1 MKRTYVWT
9 GVLTALLATSM
20 VALDSSSR
28 MFAAQKE
35 GGGGKGG
42 GGDRGNQGGGA
53 GERRE
58 NNNSGQGGN
67 AGNNQGTIPVA
78 PRVKINSNPGG
89 GAVRVAPRDNRGGN
103 RPGVQGQ
110 GNAPR
115 IRGNIGNNNTNI
127 RGNVPLGR
135 GGNNLRLR
143 TNLNNNFPNRFS
155 GGNSIRLGN
164 RDIRIVGR
172 AYNPS
177 HFRHNWYR
185 GFSSGRWGWGQGWGY
200 GNPRYSVGY
209 RGNVGNNWGGNWRY
223 GINGRNRWG
232 NGYGGYRPLGWGL
245 GSWGLGSM
253 AYRSGY
259 LPYSNPYY
267 RSNFGY
273 AYDYSNPINIA
284 YGESQPGTPSE
295 TDVLDQAIASFQ
307 QGDYQSALNEV
318 NQAITD
324 NPNDPALHEFRSLV
338 LFAMG
343 NYQESAAVAHAVLA
357 LGPGWNW
364 ETMSALYPSV
374 EIYTEQ
380 YRRLESFT
388 KTHPEDA
395 GGRFLLAYHYLTG
408 GHQDAAKRQ
417 FEAVVKLNPKDRVSQ
432 DLLKLMGNEETTI
445 AENDAAPNAESAET
459 EVQAIQ
465 PEQLAGNWVSERK
478 NGDQFELNVSPD
490 SKFTWK
496 FKPGETGEARSI
508 NGTISAEGNVL
519 AMESPDEGTLVAV
532 IEPQGDQKF
541 NLKLL
546 GSSDDDPGLEFTQQN

>member
-1 MKRTYVWT
+1 
-9 GVLTALLATSM
+9 
-20 VALDSSSR
+20 
-28 MFAAQKE
+28 
-35 GGGGKGG
+35 
-42 GGDRGNQGGGA
+42 
-53 GERRE
+53 
-58 NNNSGQGGN
+58 
-67 AGNNQGTIPVA
+67 
-78 PRVKINSNPGG
+78 
-89 GAVRVAPRDNRGGN
+89 
-103 RPGVQGQ
+103 
-110 GNAPR
+110 
-115 IRGNIGNNNTNI
+115 
-127 RGNVPLGR
+127 
-135 GGNNLRLR
+135 
-143 TNLNNNFPNRFS
+143 
-155 GGNSIRLGN
+155 
-164 RDIRIVGR
+164 
-172 AYNPS
+172 
-177 HFRHNWYR
+177 
-185 GFSSGRWGWGQGWGY
+185 
-200 GNPRYSVGY
+200 
-209 RGNVGNNWGGNWRY
+209 
-223 GINGRNRWG
+223 
-232 NGYGGYRPLGWGL
+232 
-245 GSWGLGSM
+245 M

-374 EIYTEQ
+374 EVYTEQ
-380 YRRLESFT
+380 YRSLESFT

-395 GGRFLLAYHYLTG
+395 GARFLLAYHYLTG

-417 FEAVVKLNPKDRVSQ
+417 FEAVVKLNSNDRVSQ

-445 AENDAAPNAESAET
+445 AENDATPNVESAESQA
-459 EVQAIQ
+459 QAIQ